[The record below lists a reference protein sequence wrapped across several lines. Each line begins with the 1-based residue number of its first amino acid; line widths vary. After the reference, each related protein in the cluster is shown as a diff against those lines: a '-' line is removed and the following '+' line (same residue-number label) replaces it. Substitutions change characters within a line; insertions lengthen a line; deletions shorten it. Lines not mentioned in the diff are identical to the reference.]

1 MKSSTAAF
9 EAAGW
14 LGVVL
19 ILGAYAALSFGYIA
33 ADYAFQLPSCVGS
46 LLVATVSWAKRD
58 RQASILNLVFAAIA
72 MIAMVRLSILH

>member
-1 MKSSTAAF
+1 MKSSKAF
-9 EAAGW
+9 EATGW

-46 LLVATVSWAKRD
+46 LLVAAVSWAKRD
-58 RQASILNLVFAAIA
+58 RQASILNVVFAVIA
-72 MIAMVRLSILH
+72 MLAMIRLSILH